1 MISASSS
8 CAQLFTL
15 RQILHLPSF
24 LQLLL
29 KFVSGQQNRREIAK
43 SLIEVTDSL
52 DQSNSGR
59 IDPLDF
65 GYCRHQLVFSLGY
78 L

>member
-1 MISASSS
+1 MKSASSS
-8 CAQLFTL
+8 CAQLVTL
-15 RQILHLPSF
+15 RQTLHLPSF

-29 KFVSGQQNRREIAK
+29 IFVSGRQNRQGTVK
-43 SLIEVTDSL
+43 SSIEVTDSL

-59 IDPLDF
+59 RDPLDF
-65 GYCRHQLVFSLGY
+65 DYCRHQLVFFLGY